1 MEAPAMETTRSAN
14 ATWEGDLLT
23 GAGSVSGGTGLFSDL
38 PTSWSSR
45 TEAPQGRTSPEELLA
60 AAHASCY
67 SMAFSNGL
75 AKAGFPAEHV
85 DVRADVTFTKGDSG
99 WSVTRSALTV
109 RARVPGIDEATFQ
122 QTAEGA
128 RTGCPISRALN
139 PSIEVTVDAKLEH

>member
-1 MEAPAMETTRSAN
+1 METTRSAN
-14 ATWEGDLLT
+14 AVWQGDLLS
-23 GAGSVSGGTGLFSDL
+23 GSGTVSAGTGLFKDL

-45 TEAPQGRTSPEELLA
+45 TEAPAGRTSPEEMLA

-85 DVRADVTFTKGDSG
+85 DVRAEVTFTKEDSG

-109 RARVPGIDEATFQ
+109 RAKVPGIDEAAFQ
-122 QTAEGA
+122 QAAEGA

-139 PSIEVTVDAKLEH
+139 PSIEVTVDAELER

>member
-1 MEAPAMETTRSAN
+1 MDTTRTAN
-14 ATWEGDLLT
+14 AVWRGDLLNGEGT
-23 GAGSVSGGTGLFSDL
+23 VSGATGLFTDL
-38 PTSWSSR
+38 PTSWASR
-45 TEAPQGRTSPEELLA
+45 TEAPAGRTSPEELLA

-75 AKAGFPAEHV
+75 AKAGFPAERV

-122 QTAEGA
+122 EAAEGA

-139 PSIEVTVDAKLEH
+139 PSIEVTVDAKLEN

>member
-1 MEAPAMETTRSAN
+1 METTRSAN
-14 ATWEGDLLT
+14 AVWQGDLLS
-23 GAGSVSGGTGLFSDL
+23 GSGTVSAGTGLFKDL

-45 TEAPQGRTSPEELLA
+45 TQAPAGRTSPEEMLA

-85 DVRADVTFTKGDSG
+85 DVRAEVTFTKEDSG

-109 RARVPGIDEATFQ
+109 RAKVPGIDEAAFQ
-122 QTAEGA
+122 QAAEGA

-139 PSIEVTVDAKLEH
+139 PSIEVTVDAELER

>member
-1 MEAPAMETTRSAN
+1 MDTTRSAN
-14 ATWEGDLLT
+14 AVWEGDLLS
-23 GAGSVSGGTGLFSDL
+23 GSGSVSGGTGLFTDL
-38 PTSWSSR
+38 PTSWASR

-75 AKAGFPAEHV
+75 AKAGFPAQRVE
-85 DVRADVTFTKGDSG
+85 VRAEVTFTKGDSG

-109 RARVPGIDEATFQ
+109 RGWVSNIDEATFQ
-122 QTAEGA
+122 EAAEGA

-139 PSIEVTVDAKLEH
+139 PSIEVTIDAKLEH

>member
-1 MEAPAMETTRSAN
+1 MEASMDTTRSAN
-14 ATWEGDLLT
+14 AVWEGDLLS
-23 GAGSVSGGTGLFSDL
+23 GSGSVSGGTGLFTDL
-38 PTSWSSR
+38 PTSWASR

-75 AKAGFPAEHV
+75 AKAGFPAQRVE
-85 DVRADVTFTKGDSG
+85 VRAEVTFTKGDSG

-109 RARVPGIDEATFQ
+109 RGWVPDIDEATFQ
-122 QTAEGA
+122 QAAEGA

-139 PSIEVTVDAKLEH
+139 PSIEVTIDAKLER

>member
-1 MEAPAMETTRSAN
+1 MDTTRSAN
-14 ATWEGDLLT
+14 AVWEGDLPS
-23 GAGSVSGGTGLFSDL
+23 GSGSVSGATGLFTDL

-75 AKAGFPAEHV
+75 AKAGFPAQRVE
-85 DVRADVTFTKGDSG
+85 VRSDVTFTKGDSG

-109 RARVPGIDEATFQ
+109 RGWVRDIDEAAFQ
-122 QTAEGA
+122 QAAEAA

>member
-1 MEAPAMETTRSAN
+1 MDTTRSAN
-14 ATWEGDLLT
+14 AVWEGDLLS
-23 GAGSVSGGTGLFSDL
+23 GSGSVSGGTGLFTDL
-38 PTSWSSR
+38 PTSWASR

-75 AKAGFPAEHV
+75 AKAGFPAQRVE
-85 DVRADVTFTKGDSG
+85 VRAEVTFTKGDSG

-109 RARVPGIDEATFQ
+109 RGWVPNIDEATFQ
-122 QTAEGA
+122 QAAEGA

-139 PSIEVTVDAKLEH
+139 PSIEVTIDARLEH